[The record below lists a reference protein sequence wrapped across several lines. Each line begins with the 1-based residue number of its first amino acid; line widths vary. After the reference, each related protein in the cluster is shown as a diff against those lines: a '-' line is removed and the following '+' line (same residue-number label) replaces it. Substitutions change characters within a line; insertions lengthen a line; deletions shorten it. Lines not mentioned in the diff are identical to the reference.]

1 MTVKNVGIIT
11 EYDPFHSGHAW
22 QIARLRQLGAQRVV
36 VCMSCS
42 AVQRGG
48 FSLLPPAV
56 RVRAALQSG
65 ADLVLALPAPW
76 SCSSAEHFA
85 AGGVAILSA
94 LGCVDTLAFGAEQ
107 ADTAALMDTAR
118 VLGSEEF
125 RQALSRENQTG
136 QGFAA
141 ARAAAAAAVWP
152 SAATVL
158 ATPNNNLGVE
168 YCKAI
173 LAQNS
178 RLVPL
183 AIQRQGAA
191 HGGAP
196 VGGFAS
202 GTSLRELWRTQGPDA
217 LAPYVPA
224 CALELY
230 RQAQDRA
237 LDQRVMDVAL
247 LSRLR
252 GMSLQQLA
260 GVRGVS
266 EGLEYRLAAAV
277 RTAPDLQSLYAALKT
292 RRYAHARLRRL
303 VLDAALGYG
312 RDLPELP
319 PYIQVLGAK
328 PEGLSLCGSAKLP
341 CGAGLAK
348 LEKQSRAAQITAHAH
363 AAAEDLAALCRRT
376 PEPMGTAYT
385 QKLILEP

>member
-1 MTVKNVGIIT
+1 MKIVGIIA

-22 QIARLRQLGAQRVV
+22 QIAQLRQQGYQRVV

-48 FSLLPPAV
+48 FSLLPPEV
-56 RVRAALQSG
+56 RVRAALKSG
-65 ADLVLALPAPW
+65 ADLVVALPAPW
-76 SCSSAEHFA
+76 SCASAERFA
-85 AGGVAILSA
+85 AGGVAVLSA

-107 ADTAALMDTAR
+107 ADTQALISTAR
-118 VLGSEEF
+118 TLQTEEF
-125 RQALSRENQTG
+125 RLALSRENQNG
-136 QGFAA
+136 QSFAA
-141 ARAAAAAAVWP
+141 ARAAAAESV
-152 SAATVL
+152 SAGAGRVL

-173 LAQNS
+173 LTQGS
-178 RLVPL
+178 SLKPL

-196 VGGFAS
+196 VGRFAS

-217 LAPYVPA
+217 LEAYVPA
-224 CALELY
+224 SALQLY
-230 RQAQDRA
+230 RQARHRA
-237 LDQRVMDVAL
+237 LDQRAMDVAL

-252 GMSLQQLA
+252 AMAPQQLA
-260 GVRGVS
+260 EIRGVS
-266 EGLEYRLAAAV
+266 EGLEYRLAEAV
-277 RTAPDLQSLYAALKT
+277 RTAPDLQTLYSSLKT

-303 VLDAALGYG
+303 VLDAALGFG
-312 RDLPELP
+312 TDLPELP

-328 PEGLSLCGSAKLP
+328 PDAMTLCAEATLP
-341 CGAGLAK
+341 CGSSLAK
-348 LEKQSRAAQITAHAH
+348 LEKQGSALLKTARAH
-363 AAAEDLAALCRRT
+363 AAAEDLAALCRCT